1 MSDSFTFLSDLSFK
15 ITVVNLAMLALDEG
29 SSKIAL
35 TVPLR
40 ES

>member
-1 MSDSFTFLSDLSFK
+1 MLDSFTFLSDLNL
-15 ITVVNLAMLALDEG
+15 NLAMLALDEG